1 MPKMFLPGAYLII
14 LVVVCTVIVAVIL
27 CALVINYC
35 PKFKRQQAKYDAF
48 LKELASRPPPGIT
61 IEQRRHTIAS
71 MNPTHGMDTQM

>member
-1 MPKMFLPGAYLII
+1 MLLPGAYMVI
-14 LVVVCTVIVAVIL
+14 LVVVCIVIMAVIL

-61 IEQRRHTIAS
+61 AEHRRHTIAT
-71 MNPTHGMDTQM
+71 MNPTHGMERL